1 MLTAKTLI
9 RLVCPGW
16 AHIILLGFSCCG
28 SHISRSESLIWMLIS
43 TDGQLMGLIGE
54 VLKLTCP
61 RPRLLSYG
69 RKSGRKLGRSSVQGI
84 VRRSCSINVDPEQ
97 IPGNYQI
104 LCYADLWNNILLM

>member
-1 MLTAKTLI
+1 
-9 RLVCPGW
+9 
-16 AHIILLGFSCCG
+16 
-28 SHISRSESLIWMLIS
+28 
-43 TDGQLMGLIGE
+43 MGLIGD

-97 IPGNYQI
+97 IPGNYLI
-104 LCYADLWNNILLM
+104 SDLVGRGSLGWLTDNFLNFPEHML